1 MCCAIAAAS
10 GAFPLTNYVFDFAPM
25 SIGTHNRRISGR
37 LTPNYQTDPGLYVSG
52 TTAFTKRDGL
62 TLDRPYYYTDGQLF
76 FTDHVDMPSVAND
89 SVSVGYLKHDLNT
102 NVSYSRQRTLGGGDI
117 RRQDMPVVSNR
128 VNLSR
133 VSAMAMHPVPW
144 VHALSAYGSVARTLD
159 GRNVGKST
167 TIALGVLYSY
177 ASHGSLIR

>member
-1 MCCAIAAAS
+1 MCIRDS
-10 GAFPLTNYVFDFAPM
+10 
-25 SIGTHNRRISGR
+25 
-37 LTPNYQTDPGLYVSG
+37 YQTDPGLYVSG
-52 TTAFTKRDGL
+52 TMAYTKRHDL

-76 FTDHVDMPSVAND
+76 LTDQVDMPSVAND

-102 NVSYSRQRTLGGGDI
+102 NVSYSRQRTQGGGDI
-117 RRQDMPVVSNR
+117 RRQDLPFVSNR
-128 VNLSR
+128 VNFSR
-133 VSAMAMHPVPW
+133 VSAMAMHPIPW

-167 TIALGVLYSY
+167 TIAAGVLYSY